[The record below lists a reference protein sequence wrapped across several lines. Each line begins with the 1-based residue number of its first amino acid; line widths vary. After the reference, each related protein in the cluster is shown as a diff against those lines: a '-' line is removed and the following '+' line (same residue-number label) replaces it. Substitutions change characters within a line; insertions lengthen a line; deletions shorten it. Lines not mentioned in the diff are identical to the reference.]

1 MLIHKTGNIFTSELQ
16 AIGHGVNCK
25 GVMGSGIAV
34 TVRTLFPEVYEVYK
48 QYCER
53 VGLHGGDMLAL
64 PTRDGRIILNLASQ
78 EKTGANAHY
87 DFLEKSVLESFA
99 YCQRN
104 KISGFALPQIGSHIG
119 GLEWVEVLPILETC
133 SWKFPD
139 IDLEVWTYDG
149 S

>member
-1 MLIHKTGNIFTSELQ
+1 MLIHKTGNIFTSEQ
-16 AIGHGVNCK
+16 TAIGHGVNCK

-34 TVRTLFPEVYEVYK
+34 TVKNLFPEVYEVYK

-53 VGLHGGDMLAL
+53 VGLHGGDLLAL
-64 PTRDGRIILNLASQ
+64 PTRDGRVILNLASQ
-78 EKTGANAHY
+78 EKTGGNAKY
-87 DFLEKSVLESFA
+87 DFLEDSVMEAFS

-104 KISGFALPQIGSHIG
+104 KIGGFALPQIGSHIG
-119 GLEWVEVLPILETC
+119 GLEWDKSLKILEIC
-133 SWKFPD
+133 SEKFPD